1 MSNPMKILF
10 QMLIMLAVAGI
21 YGCHSNSVFTSG
33 SIEAVNKNVSL
44 KIGFSDY
51 DRRQIYQYYNSGNR
65 KKLPPG
71 LAKKKQLPPGLQKQE
86 RTWKVAIW
94 TGTTA
99 VTTWPGAKFSHVT
112 RRLFEIQGGNR
123 YCFDGW
129 SNESDI
135 RRNQRFTALIKPRRV
150 AA

>member
-1 MSNPMKILF
+1 MKILF

-71 LAKKKQLPPGLQKQE
+71 LAKKKQLPPGLQKQVRE
-86 RTWKVAIW
+86 RGKLPPGLERQRLPPDLERNLATLPDGYLRFRV
-94 TGTTA
+94 GTDI
-99 VTTWPGAKFSHVT
+99 VLMDGRT
-112 RRLFEIQGGNR
+112 RVIL
-123 YCFDGW
+123 DV
-129 SNESDI
+129 
-135 RRNQRFTALIKPRRV
+135 IKDLPL
-150 AA
+150 